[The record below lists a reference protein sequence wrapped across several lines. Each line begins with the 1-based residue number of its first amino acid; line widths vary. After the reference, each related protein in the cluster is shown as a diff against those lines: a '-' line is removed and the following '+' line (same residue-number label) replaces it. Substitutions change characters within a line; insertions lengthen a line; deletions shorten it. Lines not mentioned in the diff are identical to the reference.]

1 MEYSL
6 QVSTQGTPQQQLFI
20 ISECQMGPARVK
32 QKTDGW
38 TTKARPPP
46 PQQGYALEQMQ
57 AWRERLG
64 TDGGAG

>member
-1 MEYSL
+1 
-6 QVSTQGTPQQQLFI
+6 
-20 ISECQMGPARVK
+20 MGPARVK